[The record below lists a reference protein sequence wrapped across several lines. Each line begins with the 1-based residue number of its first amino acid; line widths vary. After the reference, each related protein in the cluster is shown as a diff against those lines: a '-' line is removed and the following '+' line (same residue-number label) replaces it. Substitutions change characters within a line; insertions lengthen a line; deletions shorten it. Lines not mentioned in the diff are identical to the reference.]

1 MTNGKTSCWCVHF
14 PLLPLSFPLSLQFA
28 AAMKA
33 HWGLALLVVIWTSA
47 DGVCVCTCVCAWMY
61 ACVCMCVCMAWCCA
75 LCLSLCLCVPWYVK
89 ITYDS
94 VCSPHSHKIH
104 LLCPFEFSSFSSHA
118 CTLWIL
124 FVVRAQSGLD
134 GTLAIVCLWICCMC
148 VSNVCLSEIQLW
160 HHQSWACVLHAVMLR
175 HCSCVLHLSSLH

>member
-1 MTNGKTSCWCVHF
+1 
-14 PLLPLSFPLSLQFA
+14 
-28 AAMKA
+28 MKA

-134 GTLAIVCLWICCMC
+134 GMSGIVCLWIFCCMLVMC
-148 VSNVCLSEIQLW
+148 VWVRFSCDHHLCVCVTSLIVGCIV
-160 HHQSWACVLHAVMLR
+160 AAVYYI
-175 HCSCVLHLSSLH
+175 